1 MSIPNL
7 PVNFKDDIL
16 ASSNTK
22 RKYQQT
28 FNSDGS
34 MSLEDVTQY
43 TQKGSEFGASQ
54 VNQTNGAVNN
64 IYDERIVDVEDLS
77 LVTESGFFV
86 DALAIKEINADLA
99 ELSSV
104 EAVTLK
110 KGVILTRCGKLR
122 ILQCV
127 NASSPEAGN
136 IVDVPAADVPDTYV
150 MASAAYKGQQRGD
163 YFLSLSPTNKKVGL
177 YYGGDNPQAVP
188 GDYIVGQL
196 VWCI

>member
-1 MSIPNL
+1 M
-7 PVNFKDDIL
+7 
-16 ASSNTK
+16 
-22 RKYQQT
+22 
-28 FNSDGS
+28 
-34 MSLEDVTQY
+34 
-43 TQKGSEFGASQ
+43 
-54 VNQTNGAVNN
+54 
-64 IYDERIVDVEDLS
+64 IYLN
-77 LVTESGFFV
+77 
-86 DALAIKEINADLA
+86 NADLA

-104 EAVTLK
+104 EVVTLK
-110 KGVILTRCGKLR
+110 NGVRLTRCGKLR

-177 YYGGDNPQAVP
+177 YYGGDNPQVVT
-188 GDYIVGQL
+188 GNYIVGQL